1 MHRATLR
8 QVALVLIASGTV
20 GVAVAQASECHQ
32 VRGHLEETPVPITAG
47 CGSPVGICTV
57 SQMFGALHGEGHFTA
72 SQLIPSA
79 TPDVFFVTGD
89 TVILDAKVVGHR
101 GTLTVQDAAAFRVD
115 RDGDLVDIQTITGGT
130 EDFVGATG
138 SLRVSGNFVLPTG
151 GSSEYEGSV
160 CLP

>member
-115 RDGDLVDIQTITGGT
+115 RECQRELCPPHRREFRVRR
-130 EDFVGATG
+130 
-138 SLRVSGNFVLPTG
+138 LRMPSVEAGHRDEGERKEKVL
-151 GSSEYEGSV
+151 
-160 CLP
+160 